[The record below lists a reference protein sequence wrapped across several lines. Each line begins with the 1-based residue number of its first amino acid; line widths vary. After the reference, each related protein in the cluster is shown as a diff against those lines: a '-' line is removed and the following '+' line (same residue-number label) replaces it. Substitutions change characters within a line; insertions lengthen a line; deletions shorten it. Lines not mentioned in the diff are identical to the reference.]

1 MLFISLDP
9 SQGKELDKLAI
20 LNKLLLRY
28 HSPSCGHCTA
38 MEPEWEKVKKDKRLH
53 NANIKVVDA
62 DVSITNNVKHPSARD
77 VSRKGVPTIY
87 LVEGDKIIEHIGG
100 RTQDDIVSFA
110 LDNKV
115 QAGGKKTRS
124 IRRKRTRR
132 IKKTARKTRKRPTK
146 KISKTKGKRRSRK

>member
-1 MLFISLDP
+1 MLFVSLD
-9 SQGKELDKLAI
+9 SNQGEELDKLAT

-38 MEPEWEKVKKDKRLH
+38 MEPEWEKVKEDKRLH

-87 LVEGDKIIEHIGG
+87 LIEGNKMIEHIGG

-115 QAGGKKTRS
+115 QAGGKKRRS
-124 IRRKRTRR
+124 VCRKRTRR
-132 IKKTARKTRKRPTK
+132 IKKKARKTRKCPTK
-146 KISKTKGKRRSRK
+146 KRCKTKGKRRSIK